1 MYVSA
6 TLNSCDLY
14 VRSAMCDLTV
24 LFCSQNISIRPI
36 IMLAMAEWY
45 IRGDSDQTKLSHI
58 LDVAQDLKVIN
69 NLSLYVVQLR

>member
-14 VRSAMCDLTV
+14 VVSAMCDRHV
-24 LFCSQNISIRPI
+24 SFCSQNISIKPI

-69 NLSLYVVQLR
+69 NFSFYVAQLR